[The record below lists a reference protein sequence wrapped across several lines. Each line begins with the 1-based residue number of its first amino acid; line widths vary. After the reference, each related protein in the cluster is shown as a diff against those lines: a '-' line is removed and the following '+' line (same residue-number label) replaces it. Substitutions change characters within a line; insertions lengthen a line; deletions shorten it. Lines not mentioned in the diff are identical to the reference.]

1 MVFQAGKAEAVPF
14 LLINGS
20 PTPTWSMYN
29 NMQTIMVAEV
39 PESFCLA
46 QNNVVLPQLLP
57 PLPQFKCGNCHMAVA
72 VEAAPSYSLVQP

>member
-1 MVFQAGKAEAVPF
+1 MLVFQAGKAEAVP

-57 PLPQFKCGNCHMAVA
+57 QFKCGNCHMAVA